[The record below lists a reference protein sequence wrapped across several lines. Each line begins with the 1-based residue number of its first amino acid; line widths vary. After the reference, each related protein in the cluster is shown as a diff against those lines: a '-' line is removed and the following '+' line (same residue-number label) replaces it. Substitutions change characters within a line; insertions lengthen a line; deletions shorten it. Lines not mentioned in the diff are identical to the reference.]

1 MFLRGGVTKMN
12 QLKTWAGFW
21 CAGVTALVVANAKP
35 TYAATFGQAEVN
47 QRNFV
52 AVAVPR
58 TSGNHTLLVIEQ
70 RSRQRRCWRERG
82 TAPTQIDPLLLKF
95 NFTGICGRSTDSN
108 GYSVRIAS
116 RDLGMTYR
124 LSLQKRQ
131 NDLVLMAAP
140 SPDSSDPPL
149 VIGRTRGLGS
159 GLLKI
164 VLNPGWRFTL
174 RTYQG
179 KFLDHI
185 YFSRR

>member
-1 MFLRGGVTKMN
+1 MSQQRPWVRFGVVG
-12 QLKTWAGFW
+12 A
-21 CAGVTALVVANAKP
+21 AALVLAMAKP
-35 TYAATFGQAEVN
+35 AQTATFGQAEVS

-58 TSGNHTLLVIEQ
+58 TSGDYTLLVLEQ
-70 RSRQRRCWRERG
+70 RSRQRRCWQERG

-108 GYSVRIAS
+108 GYSVRIGG
-116 RDLGMTYR
+116 RDVGMKYR

-131 NDLVLMAAP
+131 DDLVLLAAP
-140 SPDSSDPPL
+140 SEDSADPPL
-149 VIGRTRGLGS
+149 VVGRTRGLRS

-179 KFLDHI
+179 RFLDHV
-185 YFSRR
+185 YFSRK